1 MKGKMMPK
9 IFVVTITRSDGY
21 AFRHMVAASQLQD
34 FICRYA
40 EVVQLNETLTVSEMT
55 KGLS

>member
-1 MKGKMMPK
+1 MMPK